1 MKFARPVFI
10 AAAAAVVLAAAVLTW
25 RTGMTAA
32 AAPAVSY
39 TLLDGHHGNLASLRG
54 KVILVNFWATS
65 CTVCV
70 AEMPLITA
78 THDKFKG
85 RGYETLAVAMRYDA
99 PARVAHFAQS
109 RQLPFGVAIDN
120 TGEIAKRFGDVE
132 LTPTTFLIDKRGR
145 VVKRYVGAPAFAE
158 LHVLVEEL
166 LAQT

>member
-1 MKFARPVFI
+1 MKFARPVLI
-10 AAAAAVVLAAAVLTW
+10 AAAAAAVLAAGALTW
-25 RTGMTAA
+25 RLSLSPAV
-32 AAPAVSY
+32 APAVSY
-39 TLLDGHHGNLASLRG
+39 TLLDGHKGNLRG

-70 AEMPLITA
+70 AEMPQITA
-78 THDKFKG
+78 THHKFKG
-85 RGYETLAVAMRYDA
+85 RGYETLAVAMRHDA

-109 RQLPFGVAIDN
+109 RQLPFGVAVDN

-145 VVKRYVGAPAFAE
+145 IVKRYVGAPDFAA
-158 LHVLVEEL
+158 LHVPVEEL